1 MANVPAEA
9 RQEDELAPA
18 LVGTRIHT
26 AEALDKIRL
35 MAAGKNNEHG
45 ASVLKAARFCKLA
58 AGLYPIFLQT
68 IFAGLVPPFSPFLEE
83 VLAFYQIQ
91 LLHLHPNS
99 ILILAIF
106 AYLCEAYLG
115 VMPSVAF
122 F

>member
-1 MANVPAEA
+1 MGPKKDKAAMVSDPAGA
-9 RQEDELAPA
+9 QQEDEFAPA

-26 AEALDKIRL
+26 TEALDKIRL
-35 MAAGKNNEHG
+35 MATGKDNEHG
-45 ASVLKAARFCKLA
+45 ASILKAARFGKLA
-58 AGLYPIFLQT
+58 AGLYPILFQT

-106 AYLCEAYLG
+106 AYLCEA
-115 VMPSVAF
+115 
-122 F
+122 